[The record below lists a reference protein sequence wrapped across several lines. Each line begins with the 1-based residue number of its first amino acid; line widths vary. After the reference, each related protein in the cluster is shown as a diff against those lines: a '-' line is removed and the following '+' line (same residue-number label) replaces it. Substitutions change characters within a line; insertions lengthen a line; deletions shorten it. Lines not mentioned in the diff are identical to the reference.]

1 MIPIAFDMEWPFTFQ
16 TGPGKTAVIQLC
28 ADVDLCIVLH
38 IAALKKLPAALV
50 QLLTHD
56 KVCLHGVNVKKYVQY
71 FKSLQ
76 LLYCYDL
83 SVLYLIKSKLDL
95 KN

>member
-28 ADVDLCIVLH
+28 ADVDLCYVLH

-71 FKSLQ
+71 FQCLQ
-76 LLYCYDL
+76 LLNCYDL
-83 SVLYLIKSKLDL
+83 SALNFNQVKMKFQ
-95 KN
+95 N

>member
-28 ADVDLCIVLH
+28 ANVDVCYVFH
-38 IAALKKLPAALV
+38 IAELKKLPAALV

-56 KVCLHGVNVKKYVQY
+56 KVCLNGVNIKK
-71 FKSLQ
+71 
-76 LLYCYDL
+76 
-83 SVLYLIKSKLDL
+83 
-95 KN
+95 